1 MLTGGSI
8 ISIKESRHSK
18 TFILGEYAPLVEK
31 KELAAKKDADKKRR
45 DADQKRKERL
55 AFVSLSLSNMLPE
68 RKKGRLDTFKLHI
81 FHVKHIGMFA
91 QNSHY

>member
-1 MLTGGSI
+1 M
-8 ISIKESRHSK
+8 
-18 TFILGEYAPLVEK
+18 FILGEYAPLVEK

-68 RKKGRLDTFKLHI
+68 RKKGRLSAFKFYI
-81 FHVKHIGMFA
+81 FHAKTTQTFEQLAFIAVSTLK
-91 QNSHY
+91 